1 MRKIVL
7 FLFVAIMCCV
17 TADGK
22 TTYIPKYRSYI
33 HIVNSTDT
41 IVATS
46 NIKELSLKDKTGMF
60 SILVEH
66 EDVTKE
72 KVKAIKRAKRAAG
85 WATVSAVMSGVS
97 TAFSNN
103 SLQYMVRSTNTKF
116 ASQLAEIYNE
126 NAKAEEKLKI
136 DMWVDNTSDEE
147 LLVNDMERG
156 LTWYVLPRQ
165 SLHILL
171 NNPDAT
177 HLRISD
183 LRNNAIRYVSAMA
196 GNMIYKGLVGWE
208 DDDCWIIS
216 VYNNY
221 DYENIRFDKYKWI
234 SKSDFSEREMTKE
247 EFRAFTKDKK

>member
-7 FLFVAIMCCV
+7 FLFVAILCCV

-177 HLRISD
+177 LLRISD

>member
-126 NAKAEEKLKI
+126 KC
-136 DMWVDNTSDEE
+136 
-147 LLVNDMERG
+147 
-156 LTWYVLPRQ
+156 Q
-165 SLHILL
+165 SGGKTENRH
-171 NNPDAT
+171 
-177 HLRISD
+177 
-183 LRNNAIRYVSAMA
+183 
-196 GNMIYKGLVGWE
+196 VG
-208 DDDCWIIS
+208 
-216 VYNNY
+216 
-221 DYENIRFDKYKWI
+221 
-234 SKSDFSEREMTKE
+234 
-247 EFRAFTKDKK
+247 

>member
-7 FLFVAIMCCV
+7 FLFVVILYCV

-177 HLRISD
+177 LLRISD

>member
-7 FLFVAIMCCV
+7 FLFVAILCCV

-136 DMWVDNTSDEE
+136 DMWVDNTSDED

-177 HLRISD
+177 LLRISD

-221 DYENIRFDKYKWI
+221 DYENNSFDKYKWI

-247 EFRAFTKDKK
+247 EFRAKKKKKK

>member
-7 FLFVAIMCCV
+7 FLFVVILYCV

-177 HLRISD
+177 LLRISD
-183 LRNNAIRYVSAMA
+183 LRNNTIRYVSAMA